1 LKASPE
7 GHYKDSDLD
16 SRWPITKLETKPDS
30 KPDPNILTYNAPAVA
45 DYYATLDYLTP
56 CESLLFAEYLRSG
69 MAILDLGVGGGRTT
83 SYLSSIAG
91 RYVGVDYAAQMIAAC
106 RKKFPGLEFEVANAA
121 DLSNFVSASFD
132 AVVMAFNGM
141 DYVIPDES
149 RFRALQEIR
158 RVLKPGGILIF
169 SSHNPRSIWMRPSW
183 NPRRVQAMARTMAGS
198 NSVLFRPLLG
208 CLTAVRLILA
218 WLQATLHSLRRAAR
232 RLPTR
237 SFWQGHGY
245 LLDPAHGGLKT
256 HYAVPEKVQ
265 RELGGFGFE
274 LLRVLGDDYPR
285 MSRPFVTDWYY
296 YVFSRMGAAEEK

>member
-1 LKASPE
+1 MAL
-7 GHYKDSDLD
+7 
-16 SRWPITKLETKPDS
+16 TKLETKTGS
-30 KPDPNILTYNAPAVA
+30 RADPNILTYNAPAVA
-45 DYYATLDYLTP
+45 EYYATLDYLTP
-56 CESLLFAEYLRSG
+56 CESLLFDQYLRSG
-69 MAILDLGVGGGRTT
+69 MTILDLGVGGGRTT

-106 RKKFPGLEFEVANAA
+106 RKKFPRLEFEVANAA

-141 DYVIPDES
+141 DYVIPNES
-149 RFRALQEIR
+149 HFCALREIR

-183 NPRRVQAMARTMAGS
+183 NPRRVQDMAQTMAGN
-198 NSVLFRPLLG
+198 NSVLFRPLLWS
-208 CLTAVRLILA
+208 LPAVRLILA
-218 WLQATLHSLRRAAR
+218 GLQATLHSFSRAAR

-237 SFWQGHGY
+237 TFWLGQGY

-256 HYAVPEKVQ
+256 HYAVPEKVEH
-265 RELGGFGFE
+265 ELGGFGFQ

-285 MSRPFVTDWYY
+285 MSRPYVTDWYY
-296 YVFSRMGAAEEK
+296 YVFSRIGATGEK